1 MANKTKKTN
10 WLKKRARIKNNLNLG
25 KYPRLVVFRSNKHI
39 YGQVLDVNKGTT
51 IISSSSIDNDL
62 ESVLKKNNSGK
73 IEASKLVAKH
83 LSDKMKK
90 NKITAIVFYR
100 NGYRYHGRVKAFA
113 DQLRDNGIKF

>member
-1 MANKTKKTN
+1 MDRKNWLRKKT
-10 WLKKRARIKNNLNLG
+10 RIKYKLIKSKINY
-25 KYPRLVVFRSNKHI
+25 KLVVFRSNKHI
-39 YGQVLDVNKGTT
+39 YGQVLNVNKGTT

-90 NKITAIVFYR
+90 NKITAIVFDR
-100 NGYRYHGRVKAFA
+100 NGYRYHGRIKAFA